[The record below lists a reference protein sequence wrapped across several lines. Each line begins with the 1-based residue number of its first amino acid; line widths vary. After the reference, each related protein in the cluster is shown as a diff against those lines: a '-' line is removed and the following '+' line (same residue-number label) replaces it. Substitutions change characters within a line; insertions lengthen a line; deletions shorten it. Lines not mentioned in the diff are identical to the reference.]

1 MSYHADMA
9 TAVTETV
16 LTAEE
21 FSQLPDAKHGGK
33 MELVRGRVV
42 TSMPVSGKHGERQLT
57 IAESLRRFLNS
68 AREGKATVETGYIL
82 RRDPDVVR
90 APDVSVA
97 PAAQLEDGE
106 LPEDA
111 FIEGAPLLA
120 IEVVSRNDSEREVL
134 ERVGEYLDAGVARVW
149 VVRARNKTVVVYSA
163 SGDVKSVPL
172 TGTLTSE
179 DAGFAQAG
187 FALAVATIFA

>member
-1 MSYHADMA
+1 MPYHADMA

-21 FSQLPDAKHGGK
+21 FSQLPDPKQGGK

-42 TSMPVSGKHGERQLT
+42 TSMPVSGKHGERQGIIWQALRQFLFTHQEGRAT
-57 IAESLRRFLNS
+57 I
-68 AREGKATVETGYIL
+68 ETGYIL

-97 PAAQLEDGE
+97 PAALLEDGE

-120 IEVVSRNDSEREVL
+120 VEVVSKTDSEREVL
-134 ERVGEYLDAGVARVW
+134 EKVGEYLDAGVVRVW
-149 VVRARNKTVVVYSA
+149 VVKARNKTVVVYTG

-172 TGTLTSE
+172 TGMLTSD
-179 DAGFAQAG
+179 DAGFARSG
-187 FALAVATIFA
+187 FTLPVSTIFA